1 MSCFGSRMR
10 STWERLVLSNAAM
23 RALEI
28 FFFFMAL
35 ASCQATTSLIACASS
50 KMFSFFRKSST
61 LDPRCFLLIAPTPSA
76 ACAPALNRLH
86 ARGSRFL
93 DKAVQGHEVVL
104 VKANQY
110 ARRAIS
116 WQVCSHFPQTFSHR
130 TAKRHAHRPTP
141 LGPQQISPDRMAL
154 CLLQSF
160 QPVARLATSTRT
172 EEDQRDFL
180 RCLLFGHGG
189 LQCTI

>member
-1 MSCFGSRMR
+1 M
-10 STWERLVLSNAAM
+10 
-23 RALEI
+23 
-28 FFFFMAL
+28 
-35 ASCQATTSLIACASS
+35 
-50 KMFSFFRKSST
+50 
-61 LDPRCFLLIAPTPSA
+61 
-76 ACAPALNRLH
+76 
-86 ARGSRFL
+86 RGSRFL
-93 DKAVQGHEVVL
+93 NKAVQGHEVVL

-160 QPVARLATSTRT
+160 NPFSQSRTGSLPALVRKKTSGIFCDASSLGTA
-172 EEDQRDFL
+172 DSSVPYKVHYSLL
-180 RCLLFGHGG
+180 RM
-189 LQCTI
+189 IMRMIDA